1 MKKDVVILG
10 SGGFAKD
17 LLWVL
22 EDNIADG
29 EKWNFLGFVDRS
41 VTGASVDGYPVLG
54 DDNWLLS

>member
-22 EDNIADG
+22 EDNIVAG
-29 EKWNFLGFVDRS
+29 SPRNF
-41 VTGASVDGYPVLG
+41 
-54 DDNWLLS
+54 